1 MLIKGLTRF
10 ATKDFVDFFAGK
22 SLPTELGKAEDRVR
36 DEL

>member
-1 MLIKGLTRF
+1 MKAFTRF
-10 ATKDFVDFFAGK
+10 ATKDLVDFFVSK